1 MWLGEKTVGRPAGI
15 HLPRRAVLLALV
27 LATKGTPMLLSRPP
41 PARPDATTAK
51 PSVVLWGFCQEGNAL
66 HLWAI
71 ARFFLFTAALR
82 HVREQLPPGD
92 YVIERDDLSTP
103 LRLNADRSYLINPP
117 AFGDLFRDLP
127 ESVPVLDGKEN
138 DVALHRAATRQ
149 RFATE

>member
-1 MWLGEKTVGRPAGI
+1 
-15 HLPRRAVLLALV
+15 
-27 LATKGTPMLLSRPP
+27 MLLSRPP
-41 PARPDATTAK
+41 PAPRALQ
-51 PSVVLWGFCQEGNAL
+51 PSVVLWGFCQDGNTL

-127 ESVPVLDGKEN
+127 ECVPVLDSKEE
-138 DVALHRAATRQ
+138 DVALHRAGTNQ
-149 RFATE
+149 QI